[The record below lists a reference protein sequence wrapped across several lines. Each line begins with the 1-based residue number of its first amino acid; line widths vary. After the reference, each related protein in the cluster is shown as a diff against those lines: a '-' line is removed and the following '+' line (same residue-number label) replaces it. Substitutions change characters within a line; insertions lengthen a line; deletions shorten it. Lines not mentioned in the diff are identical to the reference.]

1 MIATEAIFTFR
12 TAAFPGSRQTAMRPT
27 TRNDPSD
34 PAASPDPGERPSKT
48 RLKQQMHELQRLG
61 ERLAALTPAQ
71 LARVELPEALRE
83 QIELARRITAREGL
97 RRQLQYVGRLMRTVD
112 ADAIRASLAAMDR
125 ARPEAAP

>member
-1 MIATEAIFTFR
+1 
-12 TAAFPGSRQTAMRPT
+12 MRPT

-34 PAASPDPGERPSKT
+34 PAATPDPGERPSKT

-61 ERLAALTPAQ
+61 ERLAALTPTQ
-71 LARVELPEALRE
+71 LARIELPEALRE

-97 RRQLQYVGRLMRTVD
+97 RRQLQYVGRLMRTAD

-125 ARPEAAP
+125 PRPEAAP

>member
-1 MIATEAIFTFR
+1 
-12 TAAFPGSRQTAMRPT
+12 MRPT
-27 TRNDPSD
+27 TPNDPSD
-34 PAASPDPGERPSKT
+34 PAPTPDPGERPSKT
-48 RLKQQMHELQRLG
+48 RLKRQMHELQRLG

-97 RRQLQYVGRLMRTVD
+97 RRQLQYVGRLMRTAD

-125 ARPEAAP
+125 PRPEAAP